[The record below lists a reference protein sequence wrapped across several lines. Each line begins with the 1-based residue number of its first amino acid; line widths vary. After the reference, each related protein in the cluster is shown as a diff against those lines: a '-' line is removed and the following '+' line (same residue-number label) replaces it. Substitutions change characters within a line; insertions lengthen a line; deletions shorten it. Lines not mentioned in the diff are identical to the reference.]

1 MSGFWNDFPELNSE
15 LKLVR
20 DLILKHSYSA
30 DAGFE
35 QALSDM
41 VSSGGKMLRP
51 AFLLLSSRFG
61 VSEPEK
67 IRTLAAVI
75 EMLHMATLV
84 HDDIVDDS
92 RLRRGIETVQSKYG
106 KDYAVYLGD
115 WLFCQCFMMLSAHDY
130 TRENLQDVSKAIM
143 KICMGEIRQ
152 FNFRYN
158 AHMSFKNYLK
168 VISGKTAALFA
179 MSFYAGAFEAG
190 CDPKLCKALGKIGH
204 DIGMAFQVVDDLL
217 DFNGDSEKL
226 GKSAQRDLQRGFYTL
241 PLLYALQTP
250 EGAAIEAKLRDSRL
264 TDDDVAQVIDLVK
277 NSGGVSRASKLAD
290 RYTSRVMARI
300 EALPDH
306 EAKATL
312 RQLAQ
317 KLLGRDH

>member
-1 MSGFWNDFPELNSE
+1 MSVFWKDFPELNNE
-15 LKLVR
+15 LQLVR
-20 DLILKHSYSA
+20 GLILRASQSP

-35 QALSDM
+35 QALTEM
-41 VSSGGKMLRP
+41 VGSGGKMLRP
-51 AFLLLSSRFG
+51 AFLMLSARFG
-61 VSEPEK
+61 NYEPEK
-67 IRTLAAVI
+67 IRTLAAVV

-92 RLRRGIETVQSKYG
+92 RLRRGIETVQSRYG

-115 WLFCQCFMMLSAHDY
+115 WLFCQCFMMMSSQDY
-130 TRENLQDVSKAIM
+130 TRENLQDISKAIM

-190 CDPKLCKALGKIGH
+190 CDLKLCKALGKIGH

-217 DFNGDSEKL
+217 DYNGDSEKL

-241 PLLYALQTP
+241 PLLYALETP
-250 EGAAIEAKLRDSRL
+250 QGEAIETKLSSSLSEHDVDDLL
-264 TDDDVAQVIDLVK
+264 TLVRA
-277 NSGGVSRASKLAD
+277 SGGVGRAKKLAD
-290 RYTSRVMARI
+290 RYTTRAMARI
-300 EALPDH
+300 EALPEH

-312 RQLAQ
+312 RKLADQLI
-317 KLLGRDH
+317 GRDH

>member
-1 MSGFWNDFPELNSE
+1 MSGFWKDFPELNNE
-15 LKLVR
+15 LQLVR
-20 DLILKHSYSA
+20 DEILKHSQSS

-35 QALSDM
+35 QALTEM
-41 VSSGGKMLRP
+41 VGSGGKMLRP
-51 AFLLLSSRFG
+51 AFLMLSARFG
-61 VSEPEK
+61 TYEPQK

-115 WLFCQCFMMLSAHDY
+115 WLFCQCFMMLSSHDY
-130 TRENLQDVSKAIM
+130 TRENLQDISKAIM

-190 CDPKLCKALGKIGH
+190 CDVKLCKALGRIGH

-217 DFNGDSEKL
+217 DYNGDSEKL

-241 PLLYALQTP
+241 PLLYALETQD
-250 EGAAIEAKLRDSRL
+250 GAAIEAKLASDLSEEDVQSLL
-264 TDDDVAQVIDLVK
+264 TMVRE
-277 NSGGVSRASKLAD
+277 SGGVSRAKKLAD
-290 RYTSRVMARI
+290 RYTTRAMARI
-300 EALPDH
+300 EALPEH
-306 EAKATL
+306 EAKATI
-312 RQLAQ
+312 RQLAEQ
-317 KLLGRDH
+317 LIGRDH

>member
-1 MSGFWNDFPELNSE
+1 MSVFWKDFPELNNE
-15 LKLVR
+15 LQLVR
-20 DLILKHSYSA
+20 GLILRASQSP

-35 QALSDM
+35 QALTEM
-41 VSSGGKMLRP
+41 VGSGGKMLRP
-51 AFLLLSSRFG
+51 AFLMLSARFG
-61 VSEPEK
+61 NYEPEK
-67 IRTLAAVI
+67 IRTLAAVV

-92 RLRRGIETVQSKYG
+92 RLRRGIETVQSRYG

-115 WLFCQCFMMLSAHDY
+115 WLFCQCFMMMSSQDY
-130 TRENLQDVSKAIM
+130 TRENLQDISKAIM

-190 CDPKLCKALGKIGH
+190 CDLKLCKALGKIGH

-217 DFNGDSEKL
+217 DYNGDSEKL

-241 PLLYALQTP
+241 PLLYALETP
-250 EGAAIEAKLRDSRL
+250 QGEAIETKLSSSLSEHDVDDLL
-264 TDDDVAQVIDLVK
+264 TLVRA
-277 NSGGVSRASKLAD
+277 SGGVGRAKKLAD
-290 RYTSRVMARI
+290 RYTTRAMSRI
-300 EALPDH
+300 EALPEH

-312 RQLAQ
+312 RKLADQLI
-317 KLLGRDH
+317 GRDH

>member
-1 MSGFWNDFPELNSE
+1 MSGFWKDFPELQSE
-15 LKLVR
+15 LALVKDCIR
-20 DLILKHSYSA
+20 QNSKSV

-35 QALSDM
+35 HALKEMTD
-41 VSSGGKMLRP
+41 SGGKMLRP
-51 AFLLLSSRFG
+51 AFLILSARFG
-61 VSEPEK
+61 TYEPEK

-115 WLFCQCFMMLSAHDY
+115 YLFCQCFMMMASHEY
-130 TRENLQDVSKAIM
+130 TRQNLQDVSKAIM

-158 AHMSFKNYLK
+158 VHMSFKNYLK

-190 CDPKLCKALGKIGH
+190 CDLKLCKALGRIGH
-204 DIGMAFQVVDDLL
+204 DIGMAFQIVDDLL
-217 DFNGDSEKL
+217 DYNGSSEKL

-241 PLLYALQTP
+241 PLLYALGT
-250 EGAAIEAKLRDSRL
+250 ENAEKIEKKLADSGLSDQDVNEVLKLVRDSG
-264 TDDDVAQVIDLVK
+264 A
-277 NSGGVSRASKLAD
+277 VSRARKVAD
-290 RYTSRVMARI
+290 RYTNRAMARI
-300 EALPDH
+300 EALPEH
-306 EAKATL
+306 EGKQTL
-312 RQLAQ
+312 
-317 KLLGRDH
+317 KLLAERLIGRDH

>member
-1 MSGFWNDFPELNSE
+1 MMLTLSSYPELKGE
-15 LKLVR
+15 LISVREKILEAVSATSKDIKVPLTALVE
-20 DLILKHSYSA
+20 
-30 DAGFE
+30 GN
-35 QALSDM
+35 
-41 VSSGGKMLRP
+41 GKMLRP
-51 AFLLLSSRFG
+51 AFLILSSHFG
-61 VSEPEK
+61 NFERERVVS
-67 IRTLAAVI
+67 LSAAV

-115 WLFCQCFMMLSAHDY
+115 WLFCQCFMMLSSHDY
-130 TRENLQDVSKAIM
+130 TRENLQDISKAIM

-190 CDPKLCKALGKIGH
+190 CDVKLCKALGRIGH

-217 DFNGDSEKL
+217 DYNGDSEKL

-241 PLLYALQTP
+241 PLLYALETQD
-250 EGAAIEAKLRDSRL
+250 GAAIEAKLASDLSEE
-264 TDDDVAQVIDLVK
+264 DVQSLLSMVRE
-277 NSGGVSRASKLAD
+277 SGGVGRAKKLAD
-290 RYTSRVMARI
+290 RYTTRAMARI
-300 EALPDH
+300 EALPEH
-306 EAKATL
+306 EAKATI
-312 RQLAQ
+312 RQLAEQ
-317 KLLGRDH
+317 LIGRDH